1 MPAHTQRAH
10 PLSLDESPN
19 MSTLIDQHCLP
30 LEGGSPLTSNEIA
43 ERLPEVPGWALA
55 GEFLEKTFAFSN
67 YYETLAFV
75 NAMAWICHQED
86 HHPELVVTY
95 NRCVVR
101 FNTHS
106 VNGISVNDLICA
118 AKVNALLPKRA

>member
-1 MPAHTQRAH
+1 
-10 PLSLDESPN
+10 
-19 MSTLIDQHCLP
+19 MSNLAQQHCTP
-30 LEGGSPLTSNEIA
+30 LEGGQALSAEELTQ
-43 ERLPEVPGWALA
+43 RLPEVPGWQVV
-55 GEFLEKTFAFSN
+55 GEFVEKTFTFGN

-75 NAMAWICHQED
+75 NSLAWICHRED

-106 VNGISVNDLICA
+106 VNGISVNDLICV
-118 AKVNALLPKRA
+118 AKVNALLAPAS

>member
-1 MPAHTQRAH
+1 
-10 PLSLDESPN
+10 
-19 MSTLIDQHCLP
+19 MSNLIDQHCIP
-30 LEGGSPLTSNEIA
+30 LEGGTPLTAEKIA
-43 ERLPEVPGWALA
+43 ERLSEVPGWSLA
-55 GEFLEKTFAFSN
+55 GEFLEKTFGFSN

-75 NAMAWICHQED
+75 NAMAWICHRED

-118 AKVNALLPKRA
+118 AKVNALLPNRT

>member
-1 MPAHTQRAH
+1 MSNLAH
-10 PLSLDESPN
+10 
-19 MSTLIDQHCLP
+19 QHCTP
-30 LEGGSPLTSNEIA
+30 LEGGQPLSVDDLA
-43 ERLPEVPGWALA
+43 KRLPEVPGWALA
-55 GEFLEKTFAFSN
+55 GEFIEKTFSFGN

-75 NAMAWICHQED
+75 NSLAWIFHQED

-106 VNGISVNDLICA
+106 VNGISLNDLICA
-118 AKVNALLPKRA
+118 AKVNALLAPSS